1 MRIKVCGLRDS
12 ENLLA
17 LMTLQP
23 DYVGFIF
30 HETSPRF
37 VGETLDP
44 ERVKNLPRTVK
55 KVGVFVNA
63 SIDQIVRT
71 VKRYGLDYAQLHG
84 DETPDFCRNLQFKGV
99 NIIKAFSIDAEF
111 NFTKLNNFKPHCD
124 FFLFDAKGAN
134 RGGNGQAF
142 DWNLL
147 RRYDNEKP
155 FFLAGG
161 IDLDNAEQAAELTG
175 LKLHALDVNS
185 KFETAPGVKDLDKV
199 RQLMEKVNPVEE
211 EV

>member
-1 MRIKVCGLRDS
+1 MRDA
-12 ENLLA
+12 ENLLQ
-17 LMTLQP
+17 LVDLQP

-30 HETSPRF
+30 HEASPRF
-37 VGETLDP
+37 VGESLDP
-44 ERVKNLPRTVK
+44 ELVRNLPRSVK

-63 SIDQIVRT
+63 SIDQIVKT

-99 NIIKAFSIDAEF
+99 NIIKAFSIDADF

-124 FFLFDAKGAN
+124 FFLFDAKGLS
-134 RGGNGQAF
+134 RGGNGQPF
-142 DWNLL
+142 DWKLL
-147 RRYDNEKP
+147 SRYDNEKP

-161 IDLDNAEQAAELTG
+161 IDLENAEQATELSG

-185 KFETAPGVKDLDKV
+185 RFETAPGLKDLLKV
-199 RQLMEKVNPVEE
+199 RRLMELVNPVEE

>member
-1 MRIKVCGLRDS
+1 MRDP
-12 ENLLA
+12 ENLNQVLE
-17 LMTLQP
+17 LQP

-30 HETSPRF
+30 YEASPRF
-37 VGETLDP
+37 VGESLDA
-44 ERVKNLPRTVK
+44 EVIRGIPRWTK

-63 SIDQIVRT
+63 SIDQIVKT

-99 NIIKAFSIDAEF
+99 NIIKAFSVDANF

-124 FFLFDAKGAN
+124 FFLFDTKGN
-134 RGGNGQAF
+134 QRGGTGETF
-142 DWNLL
+142 DWTLL

-161 IDLDNAEQAAELTG
+161 INLQNVDQLEELSG
-175 LKLHALDVNS
+175 LRLHAIDVNS
-185 KFETAPGVKDLDKV
+185 RFETAPGLKNPEKLRQLIEKV
-199 RQLMEKVNPVEE
+199 RPVEE

>member
-1 MRIKVCGLRDS
+1 MRIKVCGMRNS
-12 ENLLA
+12 ENLLQ
-17 LMTLQP
+17 LVELQP

-30 HETSPRF
+30 HEASPRF
-37 VGETLDP
+37 VGEILSPDVT
-44 ERVKNLPRTVK
+44 RSLPRGVK

-63 SIDQIVRT
+63 SIDQIVKT

-99 NIIKAFSIDAEF
+99 NIIKAFAIDAEF

-124 FFLFDAKGAN
+124 FFLFDAKGSS
-134 RGGNGQAF
+134 RGGNGQSF
-142 DWNLL
+142 DWSLL

-161 IDLDNAEQAAELTG
+161 IDLDNAEQAADLTG

-185 KFETAPGVKDLDKV
+185 RFETAPGVKDLEKV
-199 RQLMEKVNPVEE
+199 RRLMEKVNPVEE

>member
-1 MRIKVCGLRDS
+1 MRIKVCGMREP
-12 ENLLA
+12 ENLLQ
-17 LMTLQP
+17 LLELQP
-23 DYVGFIF
+23 DYVGLIF

-37 VGETLDP
+37 VGENLDP
-44 ERVKNLPRTVK
+44 ELVRTLPKSVK

-63 SIDQIVRT
+63 SIDQIVKT

-99 NIIKAFSIDAEF
+99 NIIKAFAIDVDF

-124 FFLFDAKGAN
+124 FFLFDAKGLS
-134 RGGNGQAF
+134 RGGNGQTF
-142 DWNLL
+142 DWSLL
-147 RRYDNEKP
+147 NRYDNEKP

-161 IDLDNAEQAAELTG
+161 IGLDNAEQAAELTG

-185 KFETAPGVKDLDKV
+185 RFETAPGVKDLEKV